1 MKIGG
6 VVVEGPSEEVLVL
19 PRPTSPHGDIVIRCR
34 AVLDMTH
41 FHNMCPEP
49 KAKPVLV
56 AGGFKPNE
64 KDPGYL
70 EQVANYSQLRF
81 AYIALKSMEPSE
93 IEWETVVMDQPSTW
107 TKWEGEL
114 KEAGISAIE
123 INRIVAC
130 VMQANSLDEAKL
142 EKARESF
149 LLGLAE
155 NPKEKS
161 SGPDTE
167 PSTTPSGEPAK
178 D

>member
-6 VVVEGPSEEVLVL
+6 VIVDGPSEEVLIL
-19 PRPTSPHGDIVIRCR
+19 PRPTSEHGDIVIRCI
-34 AVLDMTH
+34 AVLDMSH

-49 KAKPVLV
+49 KAKPMLV
-56 AGGFKPNE
+56 KGGFKPNE

-70 EQVANYSQLRF
+70 EQVAEYSQLRF
-81 AYIALKSMEPSE
+81 SYIALKSLEPSD
-93 IEWETVVMDQPSTW
+93 IEWDTVVMDQPVTW
-107 TKWEGEL
+107 KLWEKEL
-114 KEAGISAIE
+114 KDSGISAIE

-155 NPKEKS
+155 SPKEKS

-167 PSTTPSGEPAK
+167 LPSTQSGTPAPE
-178 D
+178 